1 MNEEKEVKKGKGG
14 RIGAALGAAA
24 GAIGTVMANPL
35 GRWMIFTAQDE
46 AGLQVH
52 HFVEDLFH
60 NRAAGDTA
68 YRIFGAVT
76 NTIMAYPAI
85 LPIAGGLI
93 AAGVGALVGR
103 KISKSKLKRENK
115 KLADN
120 AKTMA

>member
-1 MNEEKEVKKGKGG
+1 MNEDKEVKKGKGG